1 MMKSNPNADTLSWRY
16 RAHLWKDIE
25 LIGFGVIATI
35 ICTAIT
41 LLRIIERQAVLR
53 AVAAS

>member
-16 RAHLWKDIE
+16 RAHLWKDMA

>member
-1 MMKSNPNADTLSWRY
+1 MA
-16 RAHLWKDIE
+16 